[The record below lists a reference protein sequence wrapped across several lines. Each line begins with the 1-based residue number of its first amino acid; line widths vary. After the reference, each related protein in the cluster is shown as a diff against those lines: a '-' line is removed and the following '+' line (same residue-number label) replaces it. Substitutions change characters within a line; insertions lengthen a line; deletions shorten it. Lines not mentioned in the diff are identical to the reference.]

1 MKNEK
6 ELHLD
11 EDHIIRA
18 IVDTDDLPL
27 PVRRHLDQCCRCRNQ
42 IAQLQEDLANLS
54 RVAKQLTPLSSSR
67 LKLNQKQ
74 KSDPRRWL
82 WSWRIALGISLA
94 AAAIIFIFWSKTPE
108 ITFETPGGT
117 NLVAQYESESEKL
130 MTQVIELSENA
141 LPQVYLD
148 IVPESDSGW
157 DQEFVNFMV
166 PTI

>member
-18 IVDTDDLPL
+18 MVDAGDLPL
-27 PVRRHLDQCCRCRNQ
+27 PVRRHLDQCSQCRYQ
-42 IAQLQEDLANLS
+42 FEQLQEDLANLN
-54 RVAKQLTPLSSSR
+54 RVAKQLTPLPSSR
-67 LKLNQKQ
+67 LKIDQKQ
-74 KSDPRRWL
+74 KSASHRWL
-82 WSWRIALGISLA
+82 WGWRIALGASLA
-94 AAAIIFIFWSKTPE
+94 ATAIIFIFWSKTPE

-148 IVPESDSGW
+148 IVSESDSGL
-157 DQEFVNFMV
+157 DEDFISFVV
-166 PTI
+166 PSI